1 MLNILSI
8 VITLILI
15 GYLFFRKKSLLDF
28 RVFTLVYVLLFYQLS
43 FYSYYFIEK
52 KIDFSFVDIIG
63 PINLLVI
70 MGYVVAY
77 GFLKLDMFRDYKYT
91 HYYTY
96 SQKRE
101 FSFTFFIF
109 IFLLFLLAVYYFKA
123 GTFPI
128 FLNSIEDGRIELA
141 SNVSGFVIVLLQFV
155 FVLYVLLMAKLFHK
169 RQYFIAFLVLVSTIS
184 FWLLMA
190 SKRPIAG
197 LLLMFLIFYI
207 YQKRQIKNRYI
218 IVSLLMIL
226 SLVVIY
232 GSFRLFGTIEVDFM
246 IKILT
251 AIFNAEMFNLA
262 LVLND
267 PPPLQYGETYLNSI
281 LMIFTD
287 VKDIGTI
294 LKEHYGL
301 TFLGGG
307 ITIGI
312 IGEGW
317 INFSYVG
324 VFIESFL
331 FWLIIIV
338 LAQKIEIASEQMDYF
353 SIGKY
358 VFYFYFLLWVLRNGF
373 FAAITPLLYVVVFE
387 VLTRLVR
394 QKVTF
399 V

>member
-1 MLNILSI
+1 MINIFSI

-28 RVFTLVYVLLFYQLS
+28 RVFTLVYVLFFYQLS

-52 KIDFSFVDIIG
+52 KIYFSFVDIIG
-63 PINLLVI
+63 PINILVI

-101 FSFTFFIF
+101 FSFTFLIF

-155 FVLYVLLMAKLFHK
+155 FVLYVLLIAKLFHK

-287 VKDIGTI
+287 VKDIGTV

-338 LAQKIEIASEQMDYF
+338 LAQKIEIASDQTDYF

-394 QKVTF
+394 KKVTF